1 MIFMHPLEASLGE
14 PPAAYTLIWCSVAS
28 LLIVL
33 SGDLDRP
40 HNDLLAVMMTK
51 INHTDAYCNDIWW
64 PVRAQYQRD
73 QNSGLYKRI
82 YTAEDRMVI
91 EETDAFEMKC
101 NFGFRGETLR
111 QWWQKQ
117 LTVDKT
123 ELWENWFK
131 VYIESFLPGV
141 FELIGR
147 YGPKLLFRQRRD
159 AETFLVFE
167 KMASAINP
175 MLAESERND

>member
-1 MIFMHPLEASLGE
+1 
-14 PPAAYTLIWCSVAS
+14 
-28 LLIVL
+28 
-33 SGDLDRP
+33 
-40 HNDLLAVMMTK
+40 
-51 INHTDAYCNDIWW
+51 
-64 PVRAQYQRD
+64 
-73 QNSGLYKRI
+73 
-82 YTAEDRMVI
+82 MVI

-101 NFGFRGETLR
+101 NFGFRGETLG

-147 YGPKLLFRQRRD
+147 YGPKLLFRQRRMPKLSS
-159 AETFLVFE
+159 FLKKWQARLTQCWQSRKE
-167 KMASAINP
+167 MIEESQP
-175 MLAESERND
+175 MRQKSFAQYSVNRVDQ